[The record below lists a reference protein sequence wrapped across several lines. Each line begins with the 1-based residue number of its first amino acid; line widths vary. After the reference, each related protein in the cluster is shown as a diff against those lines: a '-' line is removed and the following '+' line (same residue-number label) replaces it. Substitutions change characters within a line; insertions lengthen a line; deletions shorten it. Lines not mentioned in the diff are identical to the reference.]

1 MDKLE
6 LLKLYGVPQGPT
18 GTHYLSVF
26 VSEDGDN
33 QLEKGEPF
41 FMKLNMH
48 RPQVWA
54 GGRKQEAGQ

>member
-33 QLEKGEPF
+33 QLEQWEPF

-54 GGRKQEAGQ
+54 WGGKQEAGQ